1 MADRYEIN
9 EKDIDKVLYY
19 LRIIRPEMATPET
32 AIRILESMNV
42 IAHRSAV
49 HGEKVDFDKV
59 IDQALQEFDEQ
70 S

>member
-1 MADRYEIN
+1 M
-9 EKDIDKVLYY
+9 
-19 LRIIRPEMATPET
+19 IIRPEMATPET